1 MLTSAERHPKVQKRA
16 AATRNPFVGLGV
28 ESAPLRGRS
37 TSLSQRTHALGVF
50 SVIKPQSARTSRHV
64 ADGCGWRHP
73 EASEVLSE
81 AVGRAKGSSGVK
93 SNIRLVVEGL
103 PGPRGV
109 N

>member
-1 MLTSAERHPKVQKRA
+1 MEM
-16 AATRNPFVGLGV
+16 
-28 ESAPLRGRS
+28 
-37 TSLSQRTHALGVF
+37 AL
-50 SVIKPQSARTSRHV
+50 

>member
-1 MLTSAERHPKVQKRA
+1 MASTERHPKGQKRA
-16 AATRNPFVGLGV
+16 AACQNPFVGLGV
-28 ESAPLRGRS
+28 ERAALQGRCAS
-37 TSLSQRTHALGVF
+37 FLQRTHALGVF

-81 AVGRAKGSSGVK
+81 AVGQAKGSSGVK